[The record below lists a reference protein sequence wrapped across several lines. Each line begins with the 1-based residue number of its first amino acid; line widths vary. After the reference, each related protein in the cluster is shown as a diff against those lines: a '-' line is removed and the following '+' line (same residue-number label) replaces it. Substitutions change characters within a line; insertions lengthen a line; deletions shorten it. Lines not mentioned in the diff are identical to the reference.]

1 MGFPKANQGS
11 LHTLYRHFQEVAK
24 VTSNKMDIANL
35 ATVFGPTLLSGASTT
50 TTINSVSLH
59 GEILHA
65 ILGMFYFIDIDG
77 PTDVLPYSNL
87 AWLD

>member
-11 LHTLYRHFQEVAK
+11 LFTLYRHFQEVAK

-35 ATVFGPTLLSGASTT
+35 ATVFGPTLLSGASTK

-65 ILGMFYFIDIDG
+65 ILGMFYFFSIKK
-77 PTDVLPYSNL
+77 VKHHLNS
-87 AWLD
+87 WKK